1 MHNLKS
7 KKRTA
12 LLLLLITIFLLAILL
27 YINNKTTRK
36 SSFTID
42 GKNELEVTG
51 EVSAVSQS
59 SSAIYY
65 VKDLLIEA
73 QAENIRAKI

>member
-1 MHNLKS
+1 M
-7 KKRTA
+7 
-12 LLLLLITIFLLAILL
+12 LLLLITIFLLAILL